1 MDKNAISRSAPTQQ
15 PKYESIHQT
24 MLRLEKTV
32 ESLDYLIKDL
42 YGMKSDDPNPR
53 EVLTNFKDVY
63 DTLIPRIENLSETIS
78 NIESSINSLLLNY

>member
-1 MDKNAISRSAPTQQ
+1 MDKNVILGNAPTRQ

-32 ESLDYLIKDL
+32 ESLDYLIRDL

-53 EVLTNFKDVY
+53 EEFTNFKEVY

-78 NIESSINSLLLNY
+78 SIESSINSLLL